1 MSACSCRDRPSNPSQ
16 YEKSGLGWILL
27 NQGDPGKALAY
38 LSAAN
43 TAAPRNP
50 NIQYHLAV
58 ALHRVG
64 RPGDAL
70 SMLES
75 LLESGVS
82 FTDKAEAEK
91 LLQKLKP
98 G

>member
-1 MSACSCRDRPSNPSQ
+1 
-16 YEKSGLGWILL
+16 
-27 NQGDPGKALAY
+27 
-38 LSAAN
+38 
-43 TAAPRNP
+43 
-50 NIQYHLAV
+50 V

-64 RPGDAL
+64 RRADAQ

-91 LLQKLKP
+91 LLQKLKQ

>member
-1 MSACSCRDRPSNPSQ
+1 
-16 YEKSGLGWILL
+16 
-27 NQGDPGKALAY
+27 
-38 LSAAN
+38 
-43 TAAPRNP
+43 
-50 NIQYHLAV
+50 V

-64 RPGDAL
+64 RPGEAL

-82 FTDKAEAEK
+82 FADKAEAEK
-91 LLQKLKP
+91 LLQKLRQ